1 LTTFFAELKQAR
13 ESHKMSLTD
22 IADTTLINVR
32 FLEALE
38 RGDTDILPEAYVR
51 AFIREYAAA
60 VGLDPAETI
69 RSFDAARSPKAAGIQ
84 HVPSPP
90 SPPPRP
96 PHPMESAKLPALKIL
111 LDTPGAARIAG
122 VAVGIVA
129 IALLAWNLTGSN
141 RGNEVKEIPFQTVMR
156 EQEQRLPPPPAVTA
170 PAAPL
175 DSLTLRATAIDTV
188 WMTVAVD
195 STAPREYLFRPGAR
209 ALWKARDRFTL
220 TLGNGAAVQF
230 TLNGT
235 AIGVLGK
242 RGSVLRNVPL
252 SRATLGAR

>member
-1 LTTFFAELKQAR
+1 MTTFFAGLKQAR
-13 ESHKMSLTD
+13 ESRKMSLTD

-69 RSFDAARSPKAAGIQ
+69 RGFDAARSPKADSIQ
-84 HVPSPP
+84 HAP

-96 PHPMESAKLPALKIL
+96 PHPVESGKLQALKIL

-122 VAVGIVA
+122 IAVGIVA

-252 SRATLGAR
+252 SRATLSAR